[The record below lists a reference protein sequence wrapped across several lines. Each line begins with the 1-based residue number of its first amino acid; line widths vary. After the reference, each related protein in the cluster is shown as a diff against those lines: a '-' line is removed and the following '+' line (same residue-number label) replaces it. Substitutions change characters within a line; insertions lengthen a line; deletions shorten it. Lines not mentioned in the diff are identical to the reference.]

1 MFDPTGKIVDPVSQ
15 ARGKLNAARGGE
27 KGLILEEM
35 LARLGASTKAA
46 GETSVLVESLRYN
59 AEGSDLLGSVPDME
73 KLQAFQKELSAV
85 FRTQLGDIQQV
96 PGGGL
101 RFSMNLRW

>member
-1 MFDPTGKIVDPVSQ
+1 
-15 ARGKLNAARGGE
+15 
-27 KGLILEEM
+27 M
-35 LARLGASTKAA
+35 LARLGASAKAA
-46 GETSVLVESLRYN
+46 GESSVLIESLRYN

-73 KLQAFQKELSAV
+73 KLQAFQKELSAA